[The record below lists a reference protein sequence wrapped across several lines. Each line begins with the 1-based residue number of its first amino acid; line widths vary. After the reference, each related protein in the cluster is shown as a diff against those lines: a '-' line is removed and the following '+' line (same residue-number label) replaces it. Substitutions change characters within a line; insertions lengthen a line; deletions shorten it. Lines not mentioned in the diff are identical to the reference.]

1 MKRFGWL
8 LVWLVQIAA
17 VFVLGCILAL
27 SLWLNHALYGVCMW
41 GLMPLI
47 GLASAYIATV
57 KGLLNY
63 AAWIAPPAAMAFS
76 HMIVW
81 YYPPATGAILV
92 CAFVSLIGAAAGEVK
107 LQFEKKQK

>member
-8 LVWLVQIAA
+8 IVWLVQFAA
-17 VFVLGCILAL
+17 VLALGCILAL
-27 SLWLNHALYGVCMW
+27 SLWVNHVLYSVCMW

-47 GLASAYIATV
+47 GLVSAYLATV

-63 AAWIAPPAAMAFS
+63 AAWIAPPAAMALS
-76 HMIVW
+76 HTIIW
-81 YYPPATGAILV
+81 FYPPAAGPVLL

-107 LQFEKKQK
+107 IQFEKKNK